1 MEHLPLA
8 QKLQSIEAHLTSLED
23 SLQQGKFPVN
33 IKKISQVFDKAITE
47 IPRLSLPPE
56 KFCTLYN
63 DIPIVLSA
71 YAITVTLSVESY
83 RQTQNTSIVF
93 ERLYN
98 GNYWIIPLAATP
110 NHAWLVLNPTR
121 KIDLPRLNSLPFAF
135 DWEEPGNLSDQTTFS
150 LLEPALVSILPTE
163 NLTWKLIQRGILS
176 SFLNPDAQQQNQAV
190 NGESSLNIEQMV
202 EQAVKVR
209 LSILEKQIFAR
220 LTAQMKVEIQEFQA
234 GSIDKNNSDYNFSN
248 NTDSTPAPKPE
259 SLGDLWR
266 QSLTDM
272 MIFGDDN
279 VPEVETSDKSI
290 AQNIENEI
298 NSQSFD
304 RTTGIDRSMPLQE
317 QIIDG
322 EFVQL
327 VTNSNNTKFDF
338 KNIQFSPLAKMYNS
352 GAENFLRA
360 YIVIEASIMRRD
372 IDSSMVELVE
382 DRVGIYWIIPF
393 DKSKYYLVPKI
404 DFPNE
409 DRYLQGLANL
419 FDGDNNQ
426 FNSGLFKPAIIN
438 ITKTS
443 MPKQWKLESKGVIC
457 TI

>member
-71 YAITVTLSVESY
+71 YAITATLSVESY
-83 RQTQNTSIVF
+83 RQTQNASIVF

-135 DWEEPGNLSDQTTFS
+135 DWEEPGNLNYQTTFS

-163 NLTWKLIQRGILS
+163 NLTWKLIQRGTLS
-176 SFLNPDAQQQNQAV
+176 SFLNPDAQRQNQAV
-190 NGESSLNIEQMV
+190 NGESAPNIEQMV

-209 LSILEKQIFAR
+209 LSILEKQISDR
-220 LTAQMKVEIQEFQA
+220 LTAQMKLEIQEFQA
-234 GSIDKNNSDYNFSN
+234 DSIDKNKYDYTFSN
-248 NTDSTPAPKPE
+248 STDSTPAPEPE

-272 MIFGDDN
+272 MIFGDDD
-279 VPEVETSDKSI
+279 VPEVEASDKSTV
-290 AQNIENEI
+290 QNIEIETNP
-298 NSQSFD
+298 QSFD

-322 EFVQL
+322 EFVQPVL
-327 VTNSNNTKFDF
+327 NFNDTKFNL
-338 KNIQFSPLAKMYNS
+338 KNIQLSPLAKTYNS
-352 GAENFLRA
+352 GAKNFLSS
-360 YIVIEASIMRRD
+360 YMVIEASIIRKD
-372 IDSSMVELVE
+372 INSSMVELVE
-382 DRVGIYWIIPF
+382 DGLGIYWIIPF

-409 DRYLQGLANL
+409 DKYLQGLANL
-419 FDGDNNQ
+419 FDGDISR

-438 ITKTS
+438 IIKTS
-443 MPKQWKLESKGVIC
+443 MPKQWKLESKGVLGIL
-457 TI
+457 